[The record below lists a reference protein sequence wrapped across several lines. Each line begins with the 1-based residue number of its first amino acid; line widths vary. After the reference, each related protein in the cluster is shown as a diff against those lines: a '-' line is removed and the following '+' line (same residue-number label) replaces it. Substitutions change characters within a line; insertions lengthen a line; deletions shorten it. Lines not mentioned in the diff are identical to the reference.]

1 MPPSRIAAVLC
12 VILHSGS
19 AGKIPAPARSAL
31 LLYIHYY
38 FNFERMDIIWDEEK
52 NTWLKERRGIAF
64 EEIEGLLIEGEY
76 LDIIDNPVREGQQYF
91 IMSMHDYTWVVPF
104 VVRDEERVVLKTA
117 FRSRKNH
124 KIYGGS
130 Q

>member
-1 MPPSRIAAVLC
+1 
-12 VILHSGS
+12 
-19 AGKIPAPARSAL
+19 
-31 LLYIHYY
+31 
-38 FNFERMDIIWDEEK
+38 MDIIWDEEK

-117 FRSRKNH
+117 FRSRKYH